1 MLDAASTGPCGP
13 VFVTSRPVAHLVRR
27 CLSSLQVVLRL
38 RSQQVVAPASIG
50 YRPCVLGRFGG
61 LLLAVFSVIPGPT
74 QAQGAVLPTV
84 ELNVGAVRVFAELAA
99 TPASRQ
105 QGLMG
110 RQKLLADHG
119 MLFVFPVETTTCFWM
134 RNTPLPLSIAFI
146 NSEGRIVNIANMQP
160 LTETSHCPQAPVLYA
175 LEMQQGWF
183 RDNGIKPGAQVQGLP
198 SATRAQ

>member
-1 MLDAASTGPCGP
+1 MPDAASTGPCGP
-13 VFVTSRPVAHLVRR
+13 VFVTRRPDPHLVGR
-27 CLSSLQVVLRL
+27 CLWSLHSVLRH
-38 RSQQVVAPASIG
+38 SVQQALT
-50 YRPCVLGRFGG
+50 RPRKGCRPSVSGRIGG

-84 ELNVGAVRVFAELAA
+84 ELDIGPVRVSAELAA

-110 RQKLLADHG
+110 RQNLLADHG

-146 NSEGRIVNIANMQP
+146 DSEGRIVNIANMQP
-160 LTETSHCPQAPVLYA
+160 MTETSHCPQSPVLYA

-183 RDNGIKPGAQVQGLP
+183 SDNGIKPGAQVQGLP